1 MYIHSGSGLY
11 TICTLNLHTMQ
22 IQGKYNVCCPIACLS
37 YNVKC
42 VIIFVYCFVN
52 AKKNIKLNQTF
63 KELLKTSLINS

>member
-1 MYIHSGSGLY
+1 MLS
-11 TICTLNLHTMQ
+11 NRFF
-22 IQGKYNVCCPIACLS
+22 CLS

-52 AKKNIKLNQTF
+52 AKKNIKLNETF